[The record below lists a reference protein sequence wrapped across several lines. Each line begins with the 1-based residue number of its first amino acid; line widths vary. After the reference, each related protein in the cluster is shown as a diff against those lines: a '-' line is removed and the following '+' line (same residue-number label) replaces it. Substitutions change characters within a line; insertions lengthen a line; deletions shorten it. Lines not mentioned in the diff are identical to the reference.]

1 MKVGGRQPRRNHPS
15 IPVTVE
21 YGAKGA
27 KEKVEADYGRRRFLG
42 LVPAGA
48 TPGRDERETPAGE
61 DAGDGEARANRPPRS
76 ALLAH
81 PQRQPLLSAT
91 TRRVIWHGVT

>member
-1 MKVGGRQPRRNHPS
+1 VKVGGRQPRRNHPS
-15 IPVTVE
+15 ILVTIE

-27 KEKVEADYGRRRFLG
+27 KEKVEADYGRRRLG

-48 TPGRDERETPAGE
+48 MAGRDEREAPAGV
-61 DAGDGEARANRPPRS
+61 DAVDGEARANRPPRS

>member
-1 MKVGGRQPRRNHPS
+1 MKVGGQPRRNHPS
-15 IPVTVE
+15 ILVTVE

-27 KEKVEADYGRRRFLG
+27 KEKVEADFGRRRLG

-48 TPGRDERETPAGE
+48 TSGRDERETPAGE

-76 ALLAH
+76 ALPA
-81 PQRQPLLSAT
+81 QPRRKLRHAVK
-91 TRRVIWHGVT
+91 TRRVIWHGEI